1 MFLEEQEYQHVL
13 ALLDKKIEKTPI
25 LEGLTLW
32 VKQEFDVD
40 IYDYVCDKTKNGL
53 TRLRIV
59 VWDYAVTER
68 FCNGANYDT
77 KKQRKFQVK
86 FSELARKY
94 DIHPEYHNANTVFV
108 CFETIRDQ
116 IAGKLLWSLKD
127 NIYALQKD
135 DIWKISIIFESVHI
149 FYETDAQITA
159 HEEDGTSGSL
169 TEMITEIVKV
179 HDRYQVFKDGVPCVF
194 TSHQTLDE
202 KYKGSMFFYTR

>member
-13 ALLDKKIEKTPI
+13 ALLDKNIEKTPI
-25 LEGLTLW
+25 LEELTLW

-68 FCNGANYDT
+68 FRNGANYDT
-77 KKQRKFQVK
+77 KKQRKLQVK

-159 HEEDGTSGSL
+159 HEEDGTSVSL